1 MAKTMAT
8 IWTIADAAALVLILL
23 MTLLTRNFQSVTNLC
38 LVLTVIFL
46 VKAVVQDLWF
56 GKVKGNRTV
65 PLTVFNLVIDF
76 ARVIVFFA
84 TISDCAVD
92 LLLSAGLGHLGNM
105 LSFVA
110 VLLIGGALF
119 IFGEI
124 ASLQHG
130 MEEEVVIHGKKIGW
144 AVDVGAC
151 IVLVLVCAL
160 WWL

>member
-1 MAKTMAT
+1 MAKMMARV
-8 IWTIADAAALVLILL
+8 WTIIDAAALVLVLL

-56 GKVKGNRTV
+56 GKIKGNRTV
-65 PLTVFNLVIDF
+65 PLTVFNMVIDF
-76 ARVIVFFA
+76 VRVLVFFA

-92 LLLSAGLGHLGNM
+92 LLLSAGLHHLGNM

-110 VLLIGGALF
+110 ILLIGGVLF
-119 IFGEI
+119 VFGEI

-130 MEEEVVIHGKKIGW
+130 LEEEVVIHGKKIGR
-144 AVDVGAC
+144 AVDAGAC